1 MDNNQSTFVDRSMND
16 NLLINNTSL
25 DNVAPSRT
33 RSLGKT
39 SGVAK

>member
-1 MDNNQSTFVDRSMND
+1 MENNQSSFVDRSMNE

-39 SGVAK
+39 SGVSK